1 MDKTNILKTFN
12 DHFEEF
18 MNDVLRVFPDDG
30 ELIACREAL
39 RQVRKVNPKLII
51 VVFKEDILGPYS
63 EEIVDNNISFFI
75 NKNYQK
81 DIRLSN
87 SKKILDKIDKIR
99 DSVRSMTDGDKEKV
113 AKYLNN
119 LLKLCNLYN

>member
-1 MDKTNILKTFN
+1 MDKNNILKTFN

-18 MNDVLRVFPDDG
+18 MDDVLHVFPEDG

-39 RQVRKVNPKLII
+39 RQIRKINPKLIM
-51 VVFKEDILGPYS
+51 VVFKEHILEPYS
-63 EEIVDNNISFFI
+63 GEIVDNNISFFI

-81 DIRLSN
+81 DIIVSN
-87 SKKILDKIDKIR
+87 SKEILDKIDKIR
-99 DSVRSMTDGDKEKV
+99 DSVRSMTDRDKEKV

-119 LLKLCNLYN
+119 FLKLCNLYN